1 MHTVPH
7 TAMPAMQP
15 RFDCGHTGH
24 EMLCGFGLNT
34 PLRYA
39 DPSGWQNQP
48 VITLPGGLSFYT
60 LEGYHAYLRSL
71 GHETPAFAG
80 SYRYGPFQNGFGPG
94 QFSGSGSLYA
104 YDDYST
110 YDVVSNTFGN
120 ERWNGSFAGQV
131 QSAYSNQQPNTY
143 AQYEVNNDGSLNKTF
158 ETSMDNIQIVSSQN
172 NINIYY
178 TPLIAGNG
186 PSGGSVL
193 LSSHPVASGQGDGF
207 SSSSV
212 SGTGVLLQIADNV
225 NTLYK
230 HDTYRQTN
238 GKIASI
244 RKPNGQLRTSQ
255 QAQRAIRGSRLLKLG
270 SFASNGFM
278 AYNGVSSYAENGLTL
293 RNGSDMVI
301 GTLGTIAA
309 GIVLF
314 SNPVG
319 WVATACIVVGAGS
332 AIYGTATVGYDI
344 YDEISGD

>member
-1 MHTVPH
+1 MGQKYMHTVPH

-24 EMLCGFGLNT
+24 EMLCGFGLNN
-34 PLRYA
+34 PLRCA
-39 DPSGWQNQP
+39 DPSGWQSQP

-80 SYRYGPFQNGFGPG
+80 SYRYDPFQNGFGPG

-193 LSSHPVASGQGDGF
+193 LSSHPAPQGGRGMTYGNDF
-207 SSSSV
+207 ARE
-212 SGTGVLLQIADNV
+212 LQNH
-225 NTLYK
+225 Y
-230 HDTYRQTN
+230 
-238 GKIASI
+238 
-244 RKPNGQLRTSQ
+244 
-255 QAQRAIRGSRLLKLG
+255 
-270 SFASNGFM
+270 
-278 AYNGVSSYAENGLTL
+278 ENG
-293 RNGSDMVI
+293 NGTDYHLSKER
-301 GTLGTIAA
+301 L
-309 GIVLF
+309 
-314 SNPVG
+314 
-319 WVATACIVVGAGS
+319 
-332 AIYGTATVGYDI
+332 YDI
-344 YDEISGD
+344 YNKAVINGSFEWNKAKSMGNNIYQVPTNLYKTDYALSFGRATMYIYNDFSGKIYPTGFYDTWDLDPKPWGTRSIPAELITRYYNWSLTGTNFKVTYP